1 LNLLSWGYVVVAA
14 ACVTVAVQHL
24 MVAARLENRLVYVMF
39 AGTALAAAVDA
50 LVQRAF
56 LGVRSPAEAESFYAW
71 TAVSICVF
79 LISLIWF
86 IAVRTGAVRRWLLLT
101 VTALLVV
108 TAAMDFVLPGDRS
121 VFMRVGAIR
130 DVVLPWGEVIR
141 LASGTPVATRIVGD
155 IANVAFLVLLL
166 DTAVRLSRRG
176 RRREA
181 ILIGGSLAVVGI
193 SVLAI
198 IPTDLGLIDLPSM
211 HPHAFLLI
219 VAGMSLDLSDRVA
232 RATVLSREVVRGE
245 SRWRQLV
252 DNAPL
257 LMTVVG
263 TDGKVLSVN
272 PQYERVKGLSNDE
285 IVGRHVRDLV
295 PPQHREGVEA
305 AFRNGIAGEI
315 RDEYETELATASGES
330 RTVAWRNVLLRDEDG
345 APEAILSLGADVTER
360 RDAER
365 ARDEA
370 LGQLERSVRDLEA
383 LRQRLEEE
391 NLLLREEAGYTGG
404 DSSIIGSSPAV
415 KYVLHKVG
423 QVASTGTTVLLN
435 GETGVG
441 KELVARLIHR
451 ESDRASGP
459 FVAVNCAAIPPG
471 LVESELFGHERG
483 AFTGAER
490 LRRGRFELA
499 TGGTLFLDEISE
511 LPLES
516 QPKLLRVLQDGRIE
530 RVGAERTHEIDVR
543 LIAATN
549 RNLAEDV
556 EAGRFRQ
563 DLFYRLEVY
572 PVTIP
577 PLRDRAED
585 IPELVEHFVRE
596 LSAREGIRV
605 DEIPREVLRHL
616 TRYDWPGNVRE
627 LQNVI
632 ERSVLRCTDGVLRLT
647 DSLVSRPTRG
657 ANAGRTGAPLHPTLD
672 ELQRDYIR
680 QVLAD
685 CGGRIAGPGGAAEIL
700 GIHPNTLRSRM
711 RKLGIGPEKDPSRAT
726 DRPSIGH

>member
-1 LNLLSWGYVVVAA
+1 VNLLSWGYVVVAA

-24 MVAARLENRLVYVMF
+24 MVAVRLERRLLHVLF
-39 AGTALAAAVDA
+39 AVTSLAAAVDA

-56 LGVRSPAEAESFYAW
+56 LGVRSPGEAEAFYAW
-71 TAVSICVF
+71 SAVSICAF
-79 LISLIWF
+79 LVALVWF
-86 IAVRTGAVRRWLLLT
+86 IATRTGAVRRWLLLT
-101 VTALLVV
+101 VSTLLVA
-108 TAAMDFVLPGDRS
+108 TAAMDFVLPADYRA
-121 VFMRVGAIR
+121 FMRVEEIR
-130 DVVLPWGEVIR
+130 EVMLPWGEVIR
-141 LASGTPVATRIVGD
+141 LASGTPAATRLIGD
-155 IANVAFLVLLL
+155 IANVAFLALLL

-181 ILIGGSLAVVGI
+181 ILIGGSLAAVGI

-198 IPTDLGLIDLPSM
+198 IPSDLGLIVLPSM
-211 HPHAFLLI
+211 HPYAFMLI
-219 VAGMSLDLSDRVA
+219 VAGMSWDLSDRVA
-232 RATVLSREVVRGE
+232 QATVLSREVLRGE

-252 DNAPL
+252 ENAPL

-272 PQYERVKGLSNDE
+272 PQYERVKGLSGE
-285 IVGRHVRDLV
+285 EVVGRHIRELV

-305 AFRNGIAGEI
+305 AFLSGIAGNLRE
-315 RDEYETELATASGES
+315 EYETLLDTASGER

-370 LGQLERSVRDLEA
+370 LRRLERSVRDLES
-383 LRQRLEEE
+383 LRLRLEEE
-391 NLLLREEAGYTGG
+391 NLLLREESGQTGG
-404 DSSIIGSSPAV
+404 DSSLIGSSPAL
-415 KYVLHKVG
+415 KYVMHKV
-423 QVASTGTTVLLN
+423 QHVAHTGTTVLLN

-451 ESDRASGP
+451 ESGRASGP

-490 LRRGRFELA
+490 MRRGRFELA
-499 TGGTLFLDEISE
+499 AGGTLFLDEISE

-516 QPKLLRVLQDGRIE
+516 QPKLLRVLQEGQIQ
-530 RVGAERTHEIDVR
+530 RVGADRTLDVDLR

-549 RNLAEDV
+549 RNLVEDV
-556 EAGRFRQ
+556 EVGRFRQ
-563 DLFYRLEVY
+563 DLFYRLDVY
-572 PVTIP
+572 PITIP

-585 IPELVEHFVRE
+585 IPDLVAHFVRE
-596 LSAREGIRV
+596 VSAREGIRV
-605 DEIPREVLRHL
+605 DEIPQEVMRHL
-616 TRYDWPGNVRE
+616 SQYDWPGNVRE

-647 DSLVSRPTRG
+647 DALMNRPASG
-657 ANAGRTGAPLHPTLD
+657 ANAGGTDTLLRPTLD

-680 QVLAD
+680 EVLRG

-711 RKLGIGPEKDPSRAT
+711 RKLGIAPAGNSRTLKRAELE
-726 DRPSIGH
+726 H